1 MVACSV
7 GDESHPIVFWN
18 VENCFDAVDDS
29 LTEDEEFLPGSYL
42 GWNERVYRYKLEQ
55 IGRILKDVKPVL
67 VGLAEVENRRVL
79 EDLTKEL
86 GRPEQWG
93 ILHREGPDRR
103 GIDCALLYRQ
113 DQLECMQEDFFV
125 FRLPSGNPTRE
136 AVIGEFRFRQ
146 GGGEAFIV
154 CVLHYPSRRSGARR
168 SLPDRLACSR
178 QLITYLQQK
187 YNGRKILIM
196 GDLNAPGDA
205 EPVRMLDQFYPLLLK
220 GPDAWTY
227 VYQCQRQQ
235 LDHFLASPEFFRGLP
250 RIQSKSP
257 RVLRP
262 PAMQD
267 EFGFPEP
274 FIKNR
279 RIYGGFSDH
288 YLIDLRVVGYSSRRA
303 RKGAEGLDDDE

>member
-1 MVACSV
+1 M
-7 GDESHPIVFWN
+7 VFWN
-18 VENCFDAVDDS
+18 VENCFDTVDDS
-29 LTEDEEFLPGSYL
+29 LTEDEEFLPESFL
-42 GWNERVYRYKLEQ
+42 GWNQRVYQYKMEQ

-79 EDLTKEL
+79 EDLRKRI

-103 GIDCALLYRQ
+103 GIDCALFYRQ
-113 DQLECMQEDFFV
+113 DLLECLHEDFFV

-136 AVIGEFRFRQ
+136 ALMGEFRFRQ
-146 GGGEAFIV
+146 GGGEAFII
-154 CVLHYPSRRSGARR
+154 CVLHYPSRRGGARR

-178 QLITYLQQK
+178 QLIIYLQQN
-187 YNGRKILIM
+187 YSRRKILIM

-205 EPVRMLDQFYPLLLK
+205 EPVRMLDRFYPLLLK
-220 GPDAWTY
+220 GADAWTY

-235 LDHFLASPEFFRGLP
+235 LDHFLASPEFLRGLP

-288 YLIDLRVVGYSSRRA
+288 YIIELRVVGCSSRRCA
-303 RKGAEGLDDDE
+303 ESTEGAERQRIFPPAEVQRSRD